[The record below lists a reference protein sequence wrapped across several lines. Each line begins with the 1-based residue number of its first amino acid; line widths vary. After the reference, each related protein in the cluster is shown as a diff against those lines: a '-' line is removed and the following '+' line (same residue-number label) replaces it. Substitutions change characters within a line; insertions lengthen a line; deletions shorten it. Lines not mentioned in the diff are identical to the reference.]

1 MKRLLASLA
10 LIAAASALSGCYYD
24 PGYSYVRG
32 SGYSGDAY
40 YGEGGSAYYVP
51 GYYAAPGYY
60 DGYYGSGYYGGGY
73 YGYSPGVSIGISSGW
88 YGGSRYRHD
97 GYRGHR
103 DYDRHAGQWQGRH
116 DGDGRSHGGRG
127 DQGHWGRG
135 QAHPSGG
142 HARGGD
148 DARRDA
154 RGRGSNRDRRD

>member
-40 YGEGGSAYYVP
+40 YGEGGNAYYT
-51 GYYAAPGYY
+51 APGYY
-60 DGYYGSGYYGGGY
+60 DGYYGSGYYGDGY

-97 GYRGHR
+97 GYRGGYR
-103 DYDRHAGQWQGRH
+103 DYDRHAGQWQGRR
-116 DGDGRSHGGRG
+116 DGDGRSHGGRS
-127 DQGHWGRG
+127 DQGHWSHG
-135 QAHPSGG
+135 QGQPSGG
-142 HARGGD
+142 HARGGND
-148 DARRDA
+148 GSRGGG
-154 RGRGSNRDRRD
+154 RGRGGNSDRHD